1 MKYSKKG
8 LTVLS
13 FTVGACL
20 FVSTAFADSLL
31 GSGYDSLKGSVKS
44 TAAMMEKGLGNYTV
58 ETLYTLKD
66 NDKILI
72 QSSETKKFDTV
83 NKMSESKTV
92 NTGTDGKTTSN
103 FTYEDAKYSAW
114 KNSVENKLYVTEF
127 PNDMK
132 RSAPGEFQDPFK
144 ENRAPEIEKIV
155 DAVVGNL
162 KDYVQVEEGANGS
175 KLYAGSL
182 SEAQVPALANAVA
195 SFGFKQSLSHDSNM
209 PTINS
214 DIFVKKVVGSAVENR
229 AGYLENVTGDITL
242 SGKDQN
248 GVQHDLSLNVV
259 LKLSD
264 VGTTK
269 VVKPD
274 LAGADVEKV
283 SYSNGLSSK
292 YIGTYKN
299 NIVME
304 KEGKFVKIGER
315 KLEITSVNA
324 DKVTGTYTETVYP
337 GFESD
342 YPDKDTFNFEYNLSS
357 SNQAFTYTNAKGE
370 QKNGMIQPNGNGNLY
385 VDINMKITGKDTYK
399 STMKPFYDSQ
409 FDRVFE

>member
-1 MKYSKKG
+1 MKIGKKG

-31 GSGYDSLKGSVKS
+31 GSGYDLLKGSAKS
-44 TAAMMEKGLGNYTV
+44 TAAMMEKGLDNYTV

-66 NDKILI
+66 NDKILL
-72 QSSETKKFDTV
+72 QSSETKKFDTI
-83 NKMSESKTV
+83 NKMSESNDVSTA
-92 NTGTDGKTTSN
+92 TDGKTSSHY
-103 FTYEDAKYSAW
+103 TYEDVNISAW
-114 KNSVENKLYVTEF
+114 KNSGDNKFYVTDY
-127 PNDMK
+127 PKDMK
-132 RSAPGEFQDPFK
+132 RRAPGEFNNPFN
-144 ENRAPEIEKIV
+144 ENNAPEVEKIV

-175 KLYAGSL
+175 KMYAGSL
-182 SEAQVPALANAVA
+182 SEAQVPALANAIA
-195 SFGFKQSLSHDSNM
+195 SFGFKRSLSHESEM
-209 PTINS
+209 PAINS
-214 DIFVKKVVGSAVENR
+214 DIYVKKVVGSAVENK

-242 SGKDQN
+242 SGKDKN
-248 GVQHDLSLNVV
+248 GVQHDLALNIVF
-259 LKLSD
+259 KLTG
-264 VGTTK
+264 VGATK

-292 YIGTYKN
+292 YVGTFKN

-304 KEGKFVKIGER
+304 KDGKFVKIGER
-315 KLEITSVNA
+315 TLQITNVNG
-324 DKVTGTYTETVYP
+324 DKVAGTYTETVYP

-342 YPDKDTFNFEYNLSS
+342 YPDIDAFTFEYDQTA
-357 SNQAFTYTNAKGE
+357 SNQAFTYQNAKGE
-370 QKNGMIQPNGNGNLY
+370 QKSGMLHPNGNGNVYLEL
-385 VDINMKITGKDTYK
+385 NLEITSNNSYK
-399 STMKPFYDSQ
+399 STAKPYFDGQ